1 MNQINYPWHLAPDWA
16 EYAAIDQSGSA
27 FWFEGKPFILIDI
40 FEPEERLVWESGNYA
55 RIVDWAIP
63 NFHWKLSLQKR
74 PNT

>member
-16 EYAAIDQSGSA
+16 EYAAIDQNGFA
-27 FWFEGKPFILIDI
+27 FWFEEKPFILIEKI
-40 FEPEERLVWESGNYA
+40 LVWESGKCA

-63 NFHWKLSLQKR
+63 ENIYWTKSLQKR